1 LQEVDP
7 AEPDGFMRIAKQR
20 HGEWEGLFNF
30 WFDIRSQQWIPEHGH
45 GPMPFPPP
53 EAKVMESML
62 GAVA

>member
-1 LQEVDP
+1 
-7 AEPDGFMRIAKQR
+7 MRIAKQR